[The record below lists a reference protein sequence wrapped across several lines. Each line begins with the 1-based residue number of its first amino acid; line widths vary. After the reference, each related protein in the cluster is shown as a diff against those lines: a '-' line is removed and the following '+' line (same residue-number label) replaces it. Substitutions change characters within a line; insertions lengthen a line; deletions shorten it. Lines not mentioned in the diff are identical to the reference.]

1 MDDSKFKGGFIME
14 GRKPFLYEAI
24 ITFLFLVVVMA
35 VGIAVYGANPHI
47 PMLIGTAFAALMALR
62 LGYKWQT
69 IEESMYDGIRQ
80 ALQAIVILAII
91 GILIGVW
98 LLAGVVPTMIYY
110 GLGVMTPSMFLLATL
125 IICSVTSLATG
136 TSWGTAGTM
145 GIAMIGIGQ
154 GLGIPAPMTAGAIIS
169 GAYFGDKLSP
179 MSDTTNLAPAM
190 AGTDVF
196 THIKFMM
203 KPTMIAYAITAVFY
217 LFLGM
222 KMGNGS
228 ADLSAIEIMRSGL
241 AGAFTIS
248 PLLLIPPIA
257 VIVAIAR
264 KVPAIPGIFL
274 GIILGG
280 ILAPIFQGASF
291 GDILNVSYNGF
302 ESATGIESIDNLL
315 SAGGLSNMMYSIS
328 LTLIAMMFGGIMEKT
343 GQLEVIVNKLLKLV
357 KTTGGLVSMTIATC
371 LGSNIT
377 MPEQYISIVVPGRMY
392 ASAYKERGLHPKML
406 SNALESAGTLTSPL
420 VPWNTCG
427 VFLFG
432 VLGVQTIDYIPYAIF
447 NYTMPVVVIIMTY
460 MGWLSA
466 KIDTVPV
473 AETEENAS

>member
-1 MDDSKFKGGFIME
+1 ME
-14 GRKPFLYEAI
+14 GRKPYLYEAI

-35 VGIAVYGANPHI
+35 VGIAVFEANPHI
-47 PMLIGTAFAALMALR
+47 PMLIGTAFAALMAMR

-98 LLAGVVPTMIYY
+98 LLSGVVPTMIYY
-110 GLGVMTPSMFLLATL
+110 GLGVMTPGIFLFATM

-145 GIAMIGIGQ
+145 GIAMIGIGH

-169 GAYFGDKLSP
+169 GAYFGDKMSP

-196 THIKFMM
+196 THVKFML
-203 KPTMIAYAITAVFY
+203 KPTAVAYSIAAAFY

-222 KMGNGS
+222 KLGSGS
-228 ADLSAIEIMRSGL
+228 ADLSAIETMRNGL

-248 PLLLIPPIA
+248 PILLLPPIV
-257 VIVAIAR
+257 VIFAIAR

-280 ILAPIFQGASF
+280 IMAPVFQGASF
-291 GDILNVSYNGF
+291 GDILNVSYSGY
-302 ESATGIESIDNLL
+302 ESTTGVEAIDNLL

-343 GQLEVIVNKLLKLV
+343 GQLEVIVNRLLAVV
-357 KTTGGLVSMTIATC
+357 KSTGGLVTMTIATC
-371 LGSNIT
+371 LGSNAT

-392 ASAYKERGLHPKML
+392 AKAYRDRGLHPKML

-427 VFLFG
+427 VFLLG
-432 VLGVQTIDYIPYAIF
+432 VLGVETVQYMPYAVF
-447 NYTMPVVVIIMTY
+447 NYTMPVVVIVMTY
-460 MGWLSA
+460 MGLLTA
-466 KIDTVPV
+466 RADVP
-473 AETEENAS
+473 AEVGQTENAG

>member
-1 MDDSKFKGGFIME
+1 ME

-24 ITFLFLVVVMA
+24 ITFVFLVVVMA
-35 VGIAVYGANPHI
+35 VGIAVYEANPHI

-62 LGYKWQT
+62 LGYKWQA

-91 GILIGVW
+91 GVLIGVW

-110 GLGVMTPSMFLLATL
+110 GLSVMTPSMFLLATL

-145 GIAMIGIGQ
+145 GIAVIGIGQ

-169 GAYFGDKLSP
+169 GAYFGDKMSP

-196 THIKFMM
+196 THVKFML
-203 KPTMIAYAITAVFY
+203 KPTSIAYAIAAIFY
-217 LFLGM
+217 LVIGM
-222 KMGNGS
+222 RLGNGS
-228 ADLSAIEIMRSGL
+228 ADLSAIETMRTGL

-248 PLLLIPPIA
+248 PFLLLPPVV

-274 GIILGG
+274 GIVLGA
-280 ILAPIFQGASF
+280 IMAPIFQGSSF

-302 ESATGIESIDNLL
+302 ESATGIEAVDNLL

-343 GQLEVIVNKLLKLV
+343 GQLEVIVNRLLKLV
-357 KTTGGLVSMTIATC
+357 KTTGGLVAMTIATC

-427 VFLFG
+427 VFLLG
-432 VLGVQTIDYIPYAIF
+432 VLGVQTMQYIPYAIF
-447 NYTMPVVVIIMTY
+447 NYTMPIVVIVMTY
-460 MGWLSA
+460 MGLLTA
-466 KIDTVPV
+466 KSDPV
-473 AETEENAS
+473 VLKNQEEVS

>member
-1 MDDSKFKGGFIME
+1 ME
-14 GRKPFLYEAI
+14 GRKPHLLEAL
-24 ITFLFLVVVMA
+24 ITFGFLVVVMG
-35 VGIAVYGANPHI
+35 VGIAVYEANPHI

-62 LGYKWQT
+62 LGYTWKT
-69 IEESMYDGIRQ
+69 VEESMFDGIRQ

-91 GILIGVW
+91 GVLIGVW

-110 GLGVMTPSMFLLATL
+110 GLGVMTPGIFLVATML
-125 IICSVTSLATG
+125 ICSVTSLATG

-145 GIAMIGIGQ
+145 GIAMIGIGH

-169 GAYFGDKLSP
+169 GAYFGDKMSP

-196 THIKFMM
+196 THVKFML
-203 KPTMIAYAITAVFY
+203 KPTLVAYGVAGAVF
-217 LFLGM
+217 LFLGSR
-222 KMGNGS
+222 MGGGS
-228 ADLSAIEIMRSGL
+228 ADLSAIEVMRSGL

-248 PLLLIPPIA
+248 PILLLPPVV

-274 GIILGG
+274 GILLGAV
-280 ILAPIFQGASF
+280 LAPILQGSSF
-291 GDILNVSYNGF
+291 GDILNVSYSGY
-302 ESATGIESIDNLL
+302 ESATGIEAIDNLL

-343 GQLEVIVNKLLKLV
+343 GQLEVIVEKLLRMV
-357 KTTGGLVSMTIATC
+357 KTTGGLVAMTIATC
-371 LGSNIT
+371 LGSNAT

-392 ASAYKERGLHPKML
+392 AGAYRERGLHPKML

-427 VFLFG
+427 VFLLG
-432 VLGVQTIDYIPYAIF
+432 VLGVPTLEYIPYAVF
-447 NYTMPVVVIIMTY
+447 NYTMPVVVIAMTY
-460 MGWLSA
+460 LGWLTA
-466 KIDTVPV
+466 KADGVPQ
-473 AETEENAS
+473 ETPEEKAV

>member
-1 MDDSKFKGGFIME
+1 M
-14 GRKPFLYEAI
+14 
-24 ITFLFLVVVMA
+24 
-35 VGIAVYGANPHI
+35 
-47 PMLIGTAFAALMALR
+47 
-62 LGYKWQT
+62 
-69 IEESMYDGIRQ
+69 
-80 ALQAIVILAII
+80 ILAII
-91 GILIGVW
+91 GVLIGVW

-110 GLGVMTPSMFLLATL
+110 GLSVMTPSIFLFATL
-125 IICSVTSLATG
+125 LICSVTSLATG

-169 GAYFGDKLSP
+169 GAYFGDKMSP

-196 THIKFMM
+196 THVKFMM
-203 KPTMIAYAITAVFY
+203 KPTAVAYTIAAAFY
-217 LFLGM
+217 LIIGM
-222 KMGNGS
+222 KIGNGS
-228 ADLSAIEIMRSGL
+228 ADLTAIDTMRSGL
-241 AGAFTIS
+241 SGAFTIS
-248 PLLLIPPIA
+248 PLLLLPPIV

-274 GIILGG
+274 GIVLGA
-280 ILAPIFQGASF
+280 ILAPIFQGSSF

-302 ESATGIESIDNLL
+302 ESTTGIEAVDKLL

-328 LTLIAMMFGGIMEKT
+328 LTLIAMMFGGVMEKT
-343 GQLEVIVNKLLKLV
+343 GQLEVIVQKLLKMV
-357 KTTGGLVSMTIATC
+357 KTTGDLVALTLATC

-392 ASAYKERGLHPKML
+392 ANAYKERGLHPKML
-406 SNALESAGTLTSPL
+406 SNALESSGTLTSPL

-427 VFLFG
+427 VFLLG
-432 VLGVQTIDYIPYAIF
+432 VLGVQTIDYIPYAVF

-460 MGWLSA
+460 MGWLTA
-466 KIDTVPV
+466 KIDPVPA